1 MCAIITDVGEV
12 DYFDSAQD
20 KRRRRHDDVAIVPS
34 AKHMMQR

>member
-1 MCAIITDVGEV
+1 MCAITDVGEV

-20 KRRRRHDDVAIVPS
+20 ERRRHDDDAIVPS